1 MGYQLL
7 MAINKAN
14 QNIQRLKEVDE
25 YMRAT
30 ALADNSMRVVALKTV
45 DEVHALKDLET
56 AA

>member
-1 MGYQLL
+1 

-56 AA
+56 AAWKN